1 MKCKE
6 RQSAFLSTV
15 IIRLWKTKSC
25 LKMFGK
31 FIMNKDMGNKY
42 LFQTRDMA
50 AQSVLSPSSSIE
62 IYTRIVCLT

>member
-1 MKCKE
+1 
-6 RQSAFLSTV
+6 
-15 IIRLWKTKSC
+15 
-25 LKMFGK
+25 MFGK